1 MNSLPNIP
9 EIASH
14 IGDKSRLTI
23 LFALSEVRLLPAS
36 ELARLAAI
44 SPTEASLHLSKLVQS
59 GLILAEQM
67 GRHHYY
73 RLASSNVA
81 HALESLMPNPP
92 SRTVRPL
99 KESEQNKKVRYARTC
114 YGHLAGVLGVR
125 LTQSFMN
132 LGLLE
137 EAGREFLVT
146 AKGSEFLTNFGIDL
160 AKIQHG
166 RRVFARQCLD
176 WSERR
181 FHLAGSLGAAITT
194 HFLLIGWIKRLPG
207 TRAIMVTEEGKKGLL
222 DTFQVEI

>member
-1 MNSLPNIP
+1 MNSVPNIS
-9 EIASH
+9 EIASL
-14 IGDKSRLTI
+14 IEDKSKLTI
-23 LFALSEVRLLPAS
+23 LLALLEGRLLPAY

-44 SPTEASLHLSKLVQS
+44 SPPTASLHLSKLVQG

-67 GRHHYY
+67 GRHRYY
-73 RLASSNVA
+73 RLASSDVA
-81 HALESLMPNPP
+81 HALEGLMTISP

-99 KESEQNKKVRYARTC
+99 KESQQNKQVRYARTC
-114 YGHLAGVLGVR
+114 YDHLAGVLGVR

-146 AKGSEFLTNFGIDL
+146 IKGSEFLTSFGIDL
-160 AKIQHG
+160 SKVQHG

-181 FHLAGSLGAAITT
+181 FHLAGSLGAAVTT
-194 HFLLIGWIKRLPG
+194 HFLQIGWIERLPG
-207 TRAIMVTEEGKKGLL
+207 TRAVMITEKGRKGLL

>member
-1 MNSLPNIP
+1 LNSVPNIP
-9 EIASH
+9 EIASL

-23 LFALSEVRLLPAS
+23 LLALLDGRLLPAS
-36 ELARLAAI
+36 ELARLAEI
-44 SPTEASLHLSKLVQS
+44 SPPTASLHLSKLVQG

-67 GRHHYY
+67 GRHRYY
-73 RLASSNVA
+73 RLVSSDVA
-81 HALESLMPNPP
+81 HALESLMTISP
-92 SRTVRPL
+92 SRTIRSL
-99 KESEQNKKVRYARTC
+99 KESEQNKQVRYARTC
-114 YGHLAGVLGVR
+114 YDHLAGVLGVR

-146 AKGSEFLTNFGIDL
+146 TKGSEFLTSFGIDL

-181 FHLAGSLGAAITT
+181 FHLAGSLGAANY
-194 HFLLIGWIKRLPG
+194 HPFSSDRMD
-207 TRAIMVTEEGKKGLL
+207 RAITWYKKNYDHRERAKRVARYFSG
-222 DTFQVEI
+222 